1 MRKSK
6 PILIILSAVITMVM
20 LAYFIWTP
28 IQEKSKPVTDHTTR
42 LISKNLT
49 QSKVSPKLPTHIQT
63 SQTFNLTTESSNQ
76 QRDTNIQN
84 ILNKPELEGAIV
96 GLSLRDAETVSLLY
110 EHLGETHMRPAS
122 NLKLLTAA
130 AAFDVL
136 GPDYEFTTSVL
147 TDGDIKKDTL
157 KGNLY
162 IKGQGD
168 PTLLKADLDQ
178 FASDLKE
185 KGITKVTGDLIAD
198 DTWFDDVRYS
208 QDLNWTDEF
217 FYTGAQVSALT
228 ISPNDDYHTGTII
241 VRVYPGDHVGDEPE
255 VVIEPETDYVHITN
269 NAQTDKYESEN
280 DITVEREHGTN
291 EFIVS
296 GSIPKGSVT
305 EVWRSVWEPSKYVL
319 DIFQTSLA
327 EQNIQ
332 LSKDSRMRTQKTPK
346 GAELLLT
353 KQSMPLKDI
362 MVPFMKLSNN
372 GHGEMLVKEMG
383 QIINEEG
390 SWDEGLQVMEA
401 SLERQGMNT
410 DNVILR
416 DGSGMS
422 QQNLISP
429 NTLTQ
434 FLFDVQSES
443 WFEYFEAAQPVAGE
457 PDPLVGGTLRE
468 RMMEEPLKGHVKAK
482 TGTLNGVSTL
492 SGYIETQ
499 DGDERIFSIMINNY
513 IDGHML
519 HIEDQIV
526 EFFME

>member
-6 PILIILSAVITMVM
+6 LILIILSAVITMVM

-63 SQTFNLTTESSNQ
+63 SQTFNPTIESSNQ

-96 GLSLRDAETVSLLY
+96 GLSLRDAETGSLLY

-168 PTLLKADLDQ
+168 PTLLKADLDR

-198 DTWFDDVRYS
+198 DTWYDDVRYS

-228 ISPNDDYHTGTII
+228 ISPNDDYNTGTII
-241 VRVYPGDHVGDEPE
+241 VRVYPGDHIGDEPE

-291 EFIVS
+291 ELIVS

-383 QIINEEG
+383 QVVNGEG
-390 SWDEGLQVMEA
+390 SWDEGLQVMET
-401 SLERQGMNT
+401 SLEKQGMNT
-410 DNVILR
+410 DNVLLR

-422 QQNLISP
+422 HKNLVSP
-429 NTLTQ
+429 NALTNL
-434 FLFDVQSES
+434 LFQVQNED
-443 WFEYFEAAQPVAGE
+443 WFGYFKDAQPIAGE
-457 PDPLVGGTLRE
+457 TDPMVGGTLSY
-468 RMMEEPLKGHVKAK
+468 RMMDEPLKGNVKAK
-482 TGTLNGVSTL
+482 TGTLNGISTL
-492 SGYIETQ
+492 SGYLVNE
-499 DGDERIFSIMINNY
+499 DGEERIFSIMINNY
-513 IDGHML
+513 IDGYMPS
-519 HIEDQIV
+519 IEDEIV
-526 EFFME
+526 ERLME